1 MIDVVSVVIGAVV
14 GAVFTAS
21 AYEIFLRGKM
31 NRIISLI
38 QRANQVNL
46 DIDKLAEKIE
56 DIKNK
61 KGGE

>member
-1 MIDVVSVVIGAVV
+1 MIDVVSIIVGAAV

-21 AYEIFLRGKM
+21 AYEIFLRRKM

>member
-1 MIDVVSVVIGAVV
+1 MIDVISIIVGAVV

-21 AYEIFLRGKM
+21 AYEIFLRRKM

>member
-1 MIDVVSVVIGAVV
+1 MIDVVSLVIGAAV

-21 AYEIFLRGKM
+21 LYEIFLRQKVM
-31 NRIISLI
+31 KIINLI
-38 QRANQVNL
+38 QRANQVQLEIEN
-46 DIDKLAEKIE
+46 LAEKID